1 MSPAPDVS
9 QARQAANERNA
20 QLSTGPRTQE
30 GKQKIRLNGLRHGLT
45 GQMTLMPWE
54 DRAAH
59 DKFCKEL
66 IDELAPEGKE
76 EALLAN
82 SVAEDHWRL
91 NRIRAIEENIFALG
105 CATVELDV
113 SAHPNVRQA
122 LLMAQTFLES
132 AKSFNLL
139 SLYESRINRTLH
151 RNRAELTRLKTARL
165 EAHQKQLEEAALLAE
180 ANKSAETP
188 YDPAADGFAF
198 SAPELARH
206 IDRTRRLAAAKTAAR
221 KPVAPVTSQKPVE
234 KPGEG
239 DLASAA

>member
-1 MSPAPDVS
+1 
-9 QARQAANERNA
+9 
-20 QLSTGPRTQE
+20 
-30 GKQKIRLNGLRHGLT
+30 
-45 GQMTLMPWE
+45 MTLMPWE
-54 DRAAH
+54 DRVAH
-59 DKFCKEL
+59 DKFCQDL
-66 IDELAPEGKE
+66 IDEFKPAGKE

-113 SAHPNVRQA
+113 AAHPNIRHA

-139 SLYESRINRTLH
+139 TLYESRINRTLH

-180 ANKSAETP
+180 ANKTAHTDETPIP
-188 YDPAADGFAF
+188 YDPATDGFAF

-206 IDRTRRLAAAKTAAR
+206 IDRTRRLTAAKTTSR
-221 KPVAPVTSQKPVE
+221 KPVAPVQPQKPVG
-234 KPGEG
+234 KPEEG
-239 DLASAA
+239 DLPRAA

>member
-9 QARQAANERNA
+9 PACQAANERNA
-20 QLSTGPRTQE
+20 ELSTGPRTQE

-45 GQMTLMPWE
+45 GQMTVMPSE

-59 DKFCKEL
+59 DKFCKDL
-66 IDELAPEGKE
+66 TDVLAPAGKE
-76 EALLAN
+76 EVLLAN
-82 SVAEDHWRL
+82 SVAEDRWRL

-113 SAHPNVRQA
+113 SVHPNIRHA

-139 SLYESRINRTLH
+139 TLYESRINRTLH

-180 ANKSAETP
+180 TNKSAETP
-188 YDPAADGFAF
+188 YDPATDGFAF

-206 IDRTRRLAAAKTAAR
+206 IDRTRRLPFLPGTSLLFGI
-221 KPVAPVTSQKPVE
+221 PVACSGCNPRRALFS
-234 KPGEG
+234 
-239 DLASAA
+239 SAE